1 MRNTCKALVSL
12 SLVFEDL
19 EQEQGE
25 APVLGRGVG
34 VFTIMELYRYL
45 PE

>member
-1 MRNTCKALVSL
+1 MRNPCKVQVPL

-25 APVLGRGVG
+25 APAFGWGAG
-34 VFTIMELYRYL
+34 VFTVMELYRYL